1 MEVESMR
8 PSWYDA
14 VQEKPLVSVSFNDE
28 LATRI
33 RQKAQ
38 SLESERRSPRKR
50 GVVYGTACL
59 LLCLFVFSIYS
70 KTAFRPDPVTLKGVY
85 TVEAESG
92 QPIIF
97 SMDINAGG
105 ALLIAEQ
112 GTSRVSYF
120 IPQDKKGMQTEE
132 GFVAGSAGIEAIPI
146 LMGEVLS
153 PDIARIQITDN
164 ENQSFQ
170 ARIVAHADKR
180 YWFATQPN
188 RKERALWYRVVAIGT
203 SGDIVGEEILF

>member
-1 MEVESMR
+1 MKSMR

-14 VQEKPLVSVSFNDE
+14 LQEKPLASASFNDE

-38 SLESERRSPRKR
+38 SLESRRGSSRIR

-59 LLCLFVFSIYS
+59 LLCLFVFFIYS
-70 KTAFRPDPVTLKGVY
+70 KTAFKSDPITLKGVY

-97 SMDINAGG
+97 SMDINTGG

-112 GTSRVSYF
+112 GTSRVSFY
-120 IPQDKKGMQTEE
+120 IPQDKKGMKTGD
-132 GFVAGSAGIEAIPI
+132 GFVAGSAGIETIPI

-153 PDIARIQITDN
+153 PDITRIQITDN
-164 ENQSFQ
+164 ENKSFQ

-188 RKERALWYRVVAIGT
+188 RKERALWYRVVAIGA
-203 SGDIVGEEILF
+203 SGDTVGEEVLF

>member
-14 VQEKPLVSVSFNDE
+14 LQDKPLASASFNDE

-38 SLESERRSPRKR
+38 SLEFRRGSPRTR
-50 GVVYGTACL
+50 GVVCGTACL
-59 LLCLFVFSIYS
+59 LLCLFVFFIYS
-70 KTAFRPDPVTLKGVY
+70 KTAFRLDPVTLKGVY

-112 GTSRVSYF
+112 GTSRVSYY
-120 IPQDKKGMQTEE
+120 IPQDKQGIKTGE

-188 RKERALWYRVVAIGT
+188 RKERALWYKVVAIGA
-203 SGDIVGEEILF
+203 SGDTVGEEVLF

>member
-8 PSWYDA
+8 PNWYDA
-14 VQEKPLVSVSFNDE
+14 LQEKPLISASFNDE

-33 RQKAQ
+33 RQGAH
-38 SLESERRSPRKR
+38 SLEYEGRSPRKR
-50 GVVYGTACL
+50 GIAYGTACL
-59 LLCLFVFSIYS
+59 LLCLFVFYFTINSRSY
-70 KTAFRPDPVTLKGVY
+70 PNTLKGVY

-97 SMDINAGG
+97 SMELNAGG

-120 IPQDKKGMQTEE
+120 IPQDKKGMQTGE
-132 GFVAGSAGIEAIPI
+132 GFVAGSAGMEAIPI

-164 ENQSFQ
+164 QNQSFQ
-170 ARIVAHADKR
+170 ARIVAHAGKR

-188 RKERALWYRVVAIGT
+188 RKEQALWYRVVAIGT
-203 SGDIVGEEILF
+203 SGDTVGEEVLF

>member
-8 PSWYDA
+8 PNWYDA
-14 VQEKPLVSVSFNDE
+14 LQEKPLASASFNDG

-33 RQKAQ
+33 RQSAY
-38 SLESERRSPRKR
+38 SLESEGRNPRKR
-50 GVVYGTACL
+50 GIVYGTACL
-59 LLCLFVFSIYS
+59 LLCLFVFYF
-70 KTAFRPDPVTLKGVY
+70 TTNTRLYPYTVKGVY

-97 SMDINAGG
+97 SMELNAGG

-112 GTSRVSYF
+112 GTSRVSYY
-120 IPQDKKGMQTEE
+120 IPQDKKGMKTGE
-132 GFVAGSAGIEAIPI
+132 GFVAGSAGMEQIPI

-153 PDIARIQITDN
+153 PNIARIQITDN

-170 ARIVAHADKR
+170 ARIVAHAGKR

-188 RKERALWYRVVAIGT
+188 RKEQALWFRVAAIGT
-203 SGDIVGEEILF
+203 SGDTVGEEVLF